1 MVHWVYIGA
10 KNWSEV
16 PDLPRKL
23 ATCSYHPNSLVSIT
37 QIIPALKPCYPIMI
51 LDPSDVER
59 FIRQRRS
66 KNPNI
71 SLGRTTRASMRQL
84 TRGTLHI
91 VEPKIQEE
99 NSGSDTSSDDGEE
112 SDENYQISPRG
123 TKRSGRQMRG
133 SSSSS
138 GCNIP

>member
-1 MVHWVYIGA
+1 
-10 KNWSEV
+10 
-16 PDLPRKL
+16 
-23 ATCSYHPNSLVSIT
+23 
-37 QIIPALKPCYPIMI
+37 MI

-59 FIRQRRS
+59 FVHQRRS